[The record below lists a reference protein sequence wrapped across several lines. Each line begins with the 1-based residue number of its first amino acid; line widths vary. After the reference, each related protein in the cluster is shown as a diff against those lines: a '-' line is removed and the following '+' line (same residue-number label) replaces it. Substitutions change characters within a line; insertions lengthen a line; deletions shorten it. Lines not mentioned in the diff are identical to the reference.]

1 MNTRHRSHGQSLVEF
16 ALCLPLLIVIML
28 GIFDLGR
35 AFHAFVIISNSAREG
50 AYYAAM
56 HPDDATGVV
65 NRCLAEAHASGVA
78 LTSANI
84 SLATSGV
91 SGSPATV
98 SVQFP
103 FALLWSQLVPGQ
115 VIPLR
120 ASAQMLVY

>member
-1 MNTRHRSHGQSLVEF
+1 MRNGQEKVLVLARRKGILRVKDLHAAGIHPEYLRRLCEKGSLVRIDRGLYMP
-16 ALCLPLLIVIML
+16 A
-28 GIFDLGR
+28 
-35 AFHAFVIISNSAREG
+35 
-50 AYYAAM
+50 
-56 HPDDATGVV
+56 DAQP
-65 NRCLAEAHASGVA
+65 
-78 LTSANI
+78 SANI

-120 ASAQMLVY
+120 ASAQMMVY